1 MFVEVTVNY
10 GRQRLGGRKFTARN
24 RPEIRKD
31 SKAACKDRKKV
42 LIKWAHCSNTVT
54 RNCKQKMW
62 NRKIKT
68 AMKTCNKGRERT
80 TLKKQNYR
88 EKMEEKPVQN
98 NKKWKESSLNQDQNS

>member
-42 LIKWAHCSNTVT
+42 LIK
-54 RNCKQKMW
+54 
-62 NRKIKT
+62 
-68 AMKTCNKGRERT
+68 
-80 TLKKQNYR
+80 
-88 EKMEEKPVQN
+88 
-98 NKKWKESSLNQDQNS
+98 